1 MTENYLN
8 VLEESLEKK
17 LQILAKLK
25 EYCQRQQEVFQA
37 EEVKPEQFDEYA
49 DRKSELIDELTALD
63 NGFETLYQNVSQELQ
78 NNREAHAEQIR
89 RMQGLVTKVTEE
101 SVAIQAQEARNKKLV
116 EEYFRKERAEIAR
129 SRKNSKAAYDYYKN
143 VSKPNAMSPSFM
155 DSKQ

>member
-1 MTENYLN
+1 MTEKYLN

-25 EYCQRQQEVFQA
+25 EYSQCQQEVFQA
-37 EEVKPEQFDEYA
+37 EEVKPEKFDEYA

-63 NGFETLYQNVSQELQ
+63 SGFETLYENVSRELQ
-78 NNREAHAEQIR
+78 DNRDAYAEQIK

-116 EEYFRKERAEIAR
+116 EEYFRKERAGIAQ
-129 SRKNSKAAYDYYKN
+129 SRKNSKAVYDYYKSVN
-143 VSKPNAMSPSFM
+143 KPGAMSPRFM

>member
-1 MTENYLN
+1 MTEKYLN

-25 EYCQRQQEVFQA
+25 EYSQCQQEVFRA
-37 EEVKPEQFDEYA
+37 EKVEPERFDEYA

-63 NGFETLYQNVSQELQ
+63 SGFETLYQNVSQELQ
-78 NNREAHAEQIR
+78 DNRDAYAEQIR
-89 RMQGLVTKVTEE
+89 RMQELVTKVTEE

-116 EEYFRKERAEIAR
+116 EEYFRKERASIAQN
-129 SRKNSKAAYDYYKN
+129 RKNSKAMYDYYKN
-143 VSKPNAMSPSFM
+143 VSMPGTLSPRFM